1 MAAILGFWEAKA
13 IAAFE
18 RTIAGEPMGFER
30 HAAALISR
38 DP

>member
-13 IAAFE
+13 IPAFE
-18 RTIAGEPMGFER
+18 RTIDGEPMGFDR
-30 HAAALISR
+30 HAAALRAR